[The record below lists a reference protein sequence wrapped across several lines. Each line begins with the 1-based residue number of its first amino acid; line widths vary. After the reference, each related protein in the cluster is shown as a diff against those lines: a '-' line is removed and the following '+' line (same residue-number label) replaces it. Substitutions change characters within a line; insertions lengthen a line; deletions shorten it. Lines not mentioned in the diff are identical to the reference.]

1 MGADEVSWWMGKEGE
16 DALGVEVLAVL
27 SELGVCVVRVSG
39 GVVCVGCVPV
49 LGVCGGADVEL
60 GCVAGEGD
68 EGVSGCVGLMT
79 RWVVGVTKDV
89 VEGAACVER
98 VVSGRDGLSRVVVV
112 RKDIPVGGP
121 VMWVV
126 VETDGVGA
134 E

>member
-1 MGADEVSWWMGKEGE
+1 M
-16 DALGVEVLAVL
+16 L

-49 LGVCGGADVEL
+49 LGTCGGADVDL
-60 GCVAGEGD
+60 GCVAREGK
-68 EGVSGCVGLMT
+68 EGVSGCVGVMT
-79 RWVVGVTKDV
+79 RWVVGVTEDV
-89 VEGAACVER
+89 VEVTVCVER
-98 VVSGRDGLSRVVVV
+98 VVSGRDVLGWAVVVP
-112 RKDIPVGGP
+112 KDIPVGGP

>member
-1 MGADEVSWWMGKEGE
+1 M
-16 DALGVEVLAVL
+16 L
-27 SELGVCVVRVSG
+27 SELGVCVVRVSDR
-39 GVVCVGCVPV
+39 VVCVVCFPV
-49 LGVCGGADVEL
+49 LGTCVGSEVEP
-60 GCVAGEGD
+60 GCVAGDGEG
-68 EGVSGCVGLMT
+68 GVSGCVGLMT
-79 RWVVGVTKDV
+79 RWVVGVTEDV
-89 VEGAACVER
+89 VDGAACVER